1 MAFAALDGLVAGGRL
16 EHAVRVAVRSE
27 EAPAALLE
35 AADHQVDGPPGLAA
49 LLARIADA
57 APGPPA

>member
-1 MAFAALDGLVAGGRL
+1 
-16 EHAVRVAVRSE
+16 VRVAVRSE